1 MLSINSNI
9 SSLTAQ
15 ENLNGSG
22 SALSQAITRLSSGK
36 RINSAADDAAG
47 LAISTTLQTAINGLN
62 QGVSNAND
70 GTSMVQTASTGLSQI
85 TQSLQTIR
93 SLANQAAGGSL
104 SSSNQA
110 ALQQAVAQQVA
121 EVNRLASQT
130 TYNGINLLNGSAG
143 VVNVQV
149 GSNVGQTISLDLSQG
164 VSAASLGGG
173 VPQAGNTLGTISG
186 LDLNANGTAN
196 SSGGAGAITQINVLS
211 NGTGG
216 FTYTDQNNQAL
227 SSTAVSNLFTTT
239 STGGI
244 QSLSLSTSAS
254 NGLTEANEVT
264 AINAKFTT
272 GGGSAAAAGTVLGKI
287 SGLNVDPTTGSTAS
301 AGTPNAITSITVE
314 SNGTGGVQYV
324 DQNGNQLASTA
335 SSALFT
341 SSSTGITATGT
352 VSSTVGATGAGT
364 QAAGTTLAA
373 INTNNAPT
381 SVAKV
386 DVSTTSGANLAMET
400 VDNALATI
408 SNIQATL
415 GAAQNRLTGISTSQQ
430 AESTDLSSAQS
441 QITDADFAQE
451 TANLSKAQVLQQ
463 AGISVL
469 SQANSLPQQ
478 VLKLLQ

>member
-15 ENLNGSG
+15 ENLNASG

-70 GTSMVQTASTGLSQI
+70 GVSMVQTASTGLSQI

-93 SLANQAAGGSL
+93 SLADEAAGGTL
-104 SSSNQA
+104 SASNQQ
-110 ALQQAVAQQVA
+110 ALQQEVAQQVA

-130 TYNGINLLNGSAG
+130 SYNGINLLDGSAG
-143 VVNVQV
+143 NVTVQV
-149 GSNVGQTISLDLSQG
+149 GANVGQTINLNLSQG
-164 VSAASLGGG
+164 VSAASLGSGP
-173 VPQAGNTLGTISG
+173 VAAGNTIGTLTG
-186 LDLNANGTAN
+186 LDLTATGTAN
-196 SSGGAGAITQINVLS
+196 SSGGTGAITQINILS

-216 FTYTDQNNQAL
+216 FTFTDQNNQAL
-227 SSTAVSNLFTTT
+227 STTAVSNLF
-239 STGGI
+239 SVAG
-244 QSLSLSTSAS
+244 SAS
-254 NGLTEANEVT
+254 GISTISLATGANNGLLTANETT
-264 AINAKFTT
+264 AINADFTT
-272 GGGSAAAAGTVLGKI
+272 GGGSAAAAGTVLGVY
-287 SGLNVDPTTGSTAS
+287 SGLDLNSTNGSAAT

-314 SNGTGGVQYV
+314 SNGTGGFEYV
-324 DQNGNQLASTA
+324 DQNGNQLSTTAASN
-335 SSALFT
+335 LFT
-341 SSSTGITATGT
+341 SNSTTGVT
-352 VSSTVGATGAGT
+352 FAGAQTTIGST
-364 QAAGTTLAA
+364 AAGQPAGSVLATV
-373 INTNNAPT
+373 NTNNVPT
-381 SVAKV
+381 SVANV
-386 DVSTTSGANLAMET
+386 NVSTTAGANLAIET
-400 VDNALATI
+400 ITNALATI

-415 GAAQNRLTGISTSQQ
+415 GAAQNRMTGIATSQQ
-430 AESTDLSSAQS
+430 DESTDLSSAQS

-469 SQANSLPQQ
+469 AQANSNPQQ

>member
-9 SSLTAQ
+9 SSLVAQ

-47 LAISTTLQTAINGLN
+47 LAISTTLQTAINGLT

-70 GTSMVQTASTGLSQI
+70 GVSMVQTASTGLSQI
-85 TQSLQTIR
+85 TSSLQTIR
-93 SLANQAAGGSL
+93 QLANEAAGGSL
-104 SSSNQA
+104 SASNQA
-110 ALQQAVAQQVA
+110 ALQQEVTQQVA

-130 TYNGINLLNGSAG
+130 TYNGINLLNGTAG
-143 VVNVQV
+143 NVSVQV
-149 GSNVGQTISLDLSQG
+149 GANVGQNITINLSQG

-173 VPQAGNTLGTISG
+173 AVQAGNTVGTITN
-186 LDLNANGTAN
+186 LDLTSSGAAN
-196 SSGGAGAITQINVLS
+196 SAGGSGAITQINILA

-216 FTYTDQNNQAL
+216 FTYTDQNNQAI
-227 SSTAVSNLFTTT
+227 SSSVASNLFTVTGSANGIDSIALNTT
-239 STGGI
+239 S
-244 QSLSLSTSAS
+244 ST
-254 NGLTEANEVT
+254 NGLT
-264 AINAKFTT
+264 
-272 GGGSAAAAGTVLGKI
+272 L
-287 SGLNVDPTTGSTAS
+287 D
-301 AGTPNAITSITVE
+301 TSITVE
-314 SNGTGGVQYV
+314 ANGSGGFAYV
-324 DQNGNQLASTA
+324 DQNGNALSSTA
-335 SSALFT
+335 ASSLFT
-341 SSSTGITATGT
+341 AVSASSGGTPTLAFKSGTDPVSTIYGAATSSPTTASATGT
-352 VSSTVGATGAGT
+352 SL
-364 QAAGTTLAA
+364 QQ
-373 INTNNAPT
+373 INFTNQPT

-386 DVSTTSGANLAMET
+386 DVSTTAGANLAMET
-400 VDNALATI
+400 IDNALSTI

>member
-15 ENLNGSG
+15 ENLNTSG

-85 TQSLQTIR
+85 TSSLQTIR

-104 SSSNQA
+104 SASNQA
-110 ALQQAVAQQVA
+110 ALQQEVAQQVA
-121 EVNRLASQT
+121 EVNRIASQT

-149 GSNVGQTISLDLSQG
+149 GANVGQTISLDLSQG
-164 VSAASLGGG
+164 VSAASLGAG
-173 VPQAGNTLGTISG
+173 VPQAGNTLGTITG
-186 LDLNANGTAN
+186 LDLNSDGTAN
-196 SSGGAGAITQINVLS
+196 SSGGTGAITQINVLS

-227 SSTAVSNLFTTT
+227 SATATSALFSTT
-239 STGGI
+239 SSGGI
-244 QSLSLSTSAS
+244 QSLSLNGSTT
-254 NGLTEANEVT
+254 GLAISSQIS
-264 AINAKFTT
+264 AINSDFTT
-272 GGGSAAAAGTVLGKI
+272 GGGSAASAGTVLGKI
-287 SGLNVDPTTGSTAS
+287 SDLNIDPTTGSAAAT
-301 AGTPNAITSITVE
+301 GTPNAITSITVE
-314 SNGTGGVQYV
+314 SDGKGGMTYV
-324 DQNGNQLASTA
+324 DQNGNALSSAAQ
-335 SSALFT
+335 SALFSF
-341 SSSTGITATGT
+341 SSSTGLSEASGASSTGGGLN
-352 VSSTVGATGAGT
+352 STVG
-364 QAAGTTLAA
+364 TTLTS
-373 INTNNAPT
+373 INTNNKPT
-381 SVAKV
+381 SVADV
-386 DVSTTSGANLAMET
+386 NVSTTAGANLAMET
-400 VDNALATI
+400 IDNALATI

-415 GAAQNRLTGISTSQQ
+415 GAAQNRLTSISTAQQ

-469 SQANSLPQQ
+469 SQANSMPQQ